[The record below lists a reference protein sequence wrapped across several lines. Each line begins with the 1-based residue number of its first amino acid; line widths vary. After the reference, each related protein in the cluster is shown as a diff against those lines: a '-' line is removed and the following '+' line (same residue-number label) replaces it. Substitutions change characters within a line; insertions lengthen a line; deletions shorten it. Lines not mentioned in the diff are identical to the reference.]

1 MIAACYRLLP
11 NIRKSTDLNAPEG
24 KLILIVDDDEA
35 IRDLLELLVRK
46 EGFAI
51 QMAADGKEALKK
63 AKAVHPDLILLDL
76 MLPKLNGFELLREL
90 QEDDTSDIPI
100 VIITGRNTNPSTR
113 GMMKREPNV
122 KGFME
127 KPVKQHVLAALM
139 YTLLKTQKQ

>member
-1 MIAACYRLLP
+1 MKKILFVEDDSSLY
-11 NIRKSTDLNAPEG
+11 KMYSTE
-24 KLILIVDDDEA
+24 
-35 IRDLLELLVRK
+35 LELRGYQVVW
-46 EGFAI
+46 ESNGANAFS
-51 QMAADGKEALKK
+51 K
-63 AKAVHPDLILLDL
+63 AQAEYPDLILLDL